1 MGVTRYVNLAFVVA
15 GLLMWGILGEF
26 FTWSFTIVGLG
37 FNRQLIGHGFRVAD
51 LLGLVFA
58 IGLTVYIRR
67 HEQFS
72 TFTLEAGNELAKVT
86 WPTWSETRLST
97 IVVIVTTFIISLI
110 LGGFDYLWAALS
122 SFVYDV

>member
-1 MGVTRYVNLAFVVA
+1 MEGELFDHIDADQPAAVA
-15 GLLMWGILGEF
+15 SVWDME
-26 FTWSFTIVGLG
+26 
-37 FNRQLIGHGFRVAD
+37 NRQ
-51 LLGLVFA
+51 
-58 IGLTVYIRR
+58 RR
-67 HEQFS
+67 GAFS
-72 TFTLEAGNELAKVT
+72 TFTMEAGNELAKVT